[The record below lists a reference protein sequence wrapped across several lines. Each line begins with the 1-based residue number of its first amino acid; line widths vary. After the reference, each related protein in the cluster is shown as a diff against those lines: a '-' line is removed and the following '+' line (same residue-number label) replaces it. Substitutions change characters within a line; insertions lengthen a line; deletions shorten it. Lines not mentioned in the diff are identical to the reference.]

1 MDKKYLLEAELKAK
15 ALFNEIIKLS
25 LIEPGKTEEF
35 LSSQI
40 FDLAFKMF
48 NTKVHWHKRI
58 VRTGSNTIHPYNENP
73 PNLIIKEDDILFLD
87 FGPVFD
93 SWEADLGRTYVLGN
107 DQMKLRMKNDVEE
120 CWYLGKQ
127 YYDSKKNILS
137 SELYEY
143 IVDLAKNRSWKF
155 GNEHCGHLIGQFPHE
170 RIDGNNF
177 LSYIHPENHVKMREL
192 DDKGRARDWILEIHF
207 VDYELSIGGFFE
219 QVLTFE

>member
-15 ALFNEIIKLS
+15 ALFHEIIKS
-25 LIEPGKTEEF
+25 RLIEPGKTEEF

-73 PNLIIKEDDILFLD
+73 PNLVIKEDDILFLD

-143 IVDLAKNRSWKF
+143 IVDLAKDRSWKF

-177 LSYIHPENHVKMREL
+177 LSYIHPENHMKMREL
-192 DDKGRARDWILEIHF
+192 DDEGRMRDWILEIHF

>member
-207 VDYELSIGGFFE
+207 VDFELSIGGFFE

>member
-15 ALFNEIIKLS
+15 ALFHEIIKSS
-25 LIEPGKTEEF
+25 LIEPGKTEDF

-143 IVDLAKNRSWKF
+143 IVDLAKDRSWKF

-177 LSYIHPENHVKMREL
+177 LSYIHPDNHMKMREL
-192 DDKGRARDWILEIHF
+192 DDKGRMRDWILEIHF

>member
-177 LSYIHPENHVKMREL
+177 LSYIHPENHMKMREL